1 MVVQIMVWHFVEE
14 VCTDEAVQISGGE
27 KYDTMFWC
35 MVLRVSFSAPFG
47 EFGVKIN

>member
-1 MVVQIMVWHFVEE
+1 MVVQIMVWHVVEE
-14 VCTDEAVQISGGE
+14 VFTDEAVQISGGG